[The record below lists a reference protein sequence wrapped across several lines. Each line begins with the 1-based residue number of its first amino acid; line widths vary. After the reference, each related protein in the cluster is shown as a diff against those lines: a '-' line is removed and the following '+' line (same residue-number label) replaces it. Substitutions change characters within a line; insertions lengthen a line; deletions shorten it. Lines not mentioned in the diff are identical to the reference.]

1 MPSMA
6 IKVTHFQ
13 RRPVPGVFSMEQL
26 FVDLRKSL
34 ASDFVFC
41 ANYCRFYSQG
51 VIPRL
56 RDTLRARGLQGDIN
70 HVTGDVHY
78 LTYFLN
84 RRRTILTIHDC
95 VTLERLRGLR
105 RFLFWLFWY
114 WLPEKRCVRIVVISE
129 ATRLQVLK
137 HIRCDPGKVRVI
149 HNHVADDFRPSD
161 CRFNEKRPRV
171 LHIGTASN
179 KNLERHAAAL
189 EGIHCEFVIIGR
201 LSNLQR
207 VELDRRSISYQNYV
221 DLSISALVDQYEQ
234 CDLVLFASTYE
245 GFGLPIVEAQAVGRP
260 IISSDLWSMP
270 EVAGG
275 GACLVNPYE
284 VKSIRNGV
292 LRVIQDADYRNEL
305 IRLGCQ
311 NVKRFK
317 LENTAAQYAELYREV
332 FAQS

>member
-1 MPSMA
+1 
-6 IKVTHFQ
+6 
-13 RRPVPGVFSMEQL
+13 MEQL
-26 FVDLRKSL
+26 YIDVRGALTCK
-34 ASDFVFC
+34 FVFRTKC
-41 ANYCRFYSQG
+41 CRFSSKGLIQ
-51 VIPRL
+51 RL
-56 RDTLRARGLQGDIN
+56 RDALCAVSFQGDIN

-95 VTLERLRGLR
+95 VGLERLRGLR
-105 RFLFWLFWY
+105 RFIIWLFWY
-114 WLPEKRCVRIVVISE
+114 WLPAKRCVRIVVISE

-137 HIRCDPGKVRVI
+137 HIRCDPAKVRLI
-149 HNHVADDFRPSD
+149 HNHVSDDFRPSI
-161 CRFNEKRPRV
+161 CRFNEHRPRV
-171 LHIGTASN
+171 LHIGTTPN

-189 EGIHCEFVIIGR
+189 QGIHCEFVIIGR

-207 VELDRRSISYQNYV
+207 VELDRRSISYKNYV
-221 DLSISALVDQYEQ
+221 DLSKADLVDQYEKS
-234 CDLVLFASTYE
+234 DLVLFASTYE

-275 GACLVNPYE
+275 AACLVNPYE
-284 VKSIRNGV
+284 IKSIRNGV

-305 IRLGCQ
+305 IRLGYQ